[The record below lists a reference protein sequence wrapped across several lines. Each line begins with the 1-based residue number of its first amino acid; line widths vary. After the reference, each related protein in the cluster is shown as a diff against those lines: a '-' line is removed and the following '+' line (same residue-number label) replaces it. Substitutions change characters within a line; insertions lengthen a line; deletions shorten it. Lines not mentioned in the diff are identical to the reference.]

1 LKSLTATCAILG
13 SALLLTGCDTV
24 KYPGTV
30 DVTAPSAIDLTVET
44 EPDTANQANAQ
55 YNRHRLVATIRLP
68 GSPVTPV
75 GSAMIAED
83 HFPVTLVPPLNIPV
97 TDGLPDDVT
106 ITITAAAR
114 DDESGI
120 KEIRVAGITKLC
132 QGDPATGT
140 ARQVDYQGNREWL
153 KKDYAPTG
161 PGNIPKQALIQNKVA
176 IASLMRATSANG
188 TLVHGDNALFQFSVE
203 VTNGGGLKS
212 YSQLLAYG
220 VGTIAC
226 P

>member
-1 LKSLTATCAILG
+1 MKSLTATCAIFG
-13 SALLLTGCDTV
+13 SALLLSACQTV

-44 EPDTANQANAQ
+44 EPDTANQANTQ

-68 GSPVTPV
+68 GTPVTPV
-75 GSAMIAED
+75 GSAIIGED
-83 HFPVTLVPPLNIPV
+83 LFPVVVLPTGIST
-97 TDGLPDDVT
+97 TDGLRDDAT
-106 ITITAAAR
+106 IAITAAAR
-114 DDESGI
+114 DDDSGI

-132 QGDPATGT
+132 QSDPGGGT
-140 ARQVDYQGNREWL
+140 ARQVDYQGSHEWL
-153 KKDYAPTG
+153 KKDFAPTG
-161 PGNIPKQALIQNKVA
+161 AGNIPKQAIIQNKVS
-176 IASLMRATSANG
+176 IASLMRATRTDG
-188 TLVHGDNALFQFSVE
+188 TVLHGDNASFQFSVE

-212 YSQLLAYG
+212 YSHLLVYG